1 MLSDSRCMSS
11 LFLVLLTLS
20 GCARPPELGSE
31 EASRAAESLYTAV
44 TSRRDDLLQQTE
56 SQISQLRSEQKLSEQ
71 AHTEL
76 TDIIRVAR
84 DGNWQ
89 PAAERLD
96 ALIRAQP

>member
-11 LFLVLLTLS
+11 LFLVLLTLL